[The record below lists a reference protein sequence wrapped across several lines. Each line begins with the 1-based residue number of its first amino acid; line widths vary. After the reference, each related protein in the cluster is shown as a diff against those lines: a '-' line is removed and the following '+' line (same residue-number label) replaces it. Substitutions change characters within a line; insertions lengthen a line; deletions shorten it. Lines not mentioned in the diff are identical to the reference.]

1 MSAQGGT
8 LKAPIHVPIR
18 PVIAAIV
25 ATVLALGIGFE
36 FGSSSMSR
44 PAPVGPSR
52 RSTGDPRS
60 VTRRAVIGMDPAGP
74 FRRTASG
81 VSTGV
86 TSSSDAA
93 GCEGPAERPAL
104 LAVHM
109 VTTREVRA
117 PQARDARRCTRD
129 APPLALARAGAPP

>member
-52 RSTGDPRS
+52 DRLGIPDRS
-60 VTRRAVIGMDPAGP
+60 PAGP
-74 FRRTASG
+74 
-81 VSTGV
+81 
-86 TSSSDAA
+86 
-93 GCEGPAERPAL
+93 
-104 LAVHM
+104 
-109 VTTREVRA
+109 
-117 PQARDARRCTRD
+117 
-129 APPLALARAGAPP
+129 